1 MNRRAGGRRITVKI
15 HRNHVRLRSQ
25 QPMDGIRISVQFRAH
40 VHSSHTGIPG
50 NPNEVVELRVSQGIA
65 LTMKTQRAIPTL
77 GQTGALPGAPVTPG
91 TPLFGAPGTPTFGM
105 PGSVT
110 FGAVGSF
117 TFGCPGSPTFGMAGS
132 PTFGALG
139 SATYGMLKSKKMNG
153 KRVLTPVYSAPSAPP
168 PMKSSAMRAA
178 QQAALVNNEA
188 DPIFL

>member
-1 MNRRAGGRRITVKI
+1 MPSLLTGVAKGEAPLPAGWLKF
-15 HRNHVRLRSQ
+15 
-25 QPMDGIRISVQFRAH
+25 MDTCSGKYFYASASTKAASWQRPPENAML
-40 VHSSHTGIPG
+40 PG
-50 NPNEVVELRVSQGIA
+50 A
-65 LTMKTQRAIPTL
+65 PTL

-153 KRVLTPVYSAPSAPP
+153 KRILTPVYSAPSAPP